1 MIANSLAVIVFIVSL
16 KVIAMYH
23 IALPACNRWAT
34 WRSSADDAMETFDIL
49 SKFDIVTA
57 KNYLKVR
64 LSKAHYNS
72 ALH

>member
-34 WRSSADDAMETFDIL
+34 WRSSADDAMDDIL